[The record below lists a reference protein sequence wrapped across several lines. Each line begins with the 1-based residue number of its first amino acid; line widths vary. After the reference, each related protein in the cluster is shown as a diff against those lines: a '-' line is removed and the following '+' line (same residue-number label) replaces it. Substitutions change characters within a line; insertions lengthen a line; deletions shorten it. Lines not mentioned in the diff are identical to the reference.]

1 MLKIKCFMVGELLES
16 EFNIWSETHLNVR
29 IAQVQIIG
37 PEARQQ
43 LMVLYADDKTAAAT
57 DPMASAEREKLAK
70 MTAGT
75 ERTK

>member
-1 MLKIKCFMVGELLES
+1 MES

-37 PEARQQ
+37 PEANQQ
-43 LMVLYADDKTAAAT
+43 LMVLYADDKAPVAT
-57 DPMASAEREKLAK
+57 DPIASAEREKLAS
-70 MTAGT
+70 MIA

>member
-1 MLKIKCFMVGELLES
+1 MLKIKCFLVGELLES

-37 PEARQQ
+37 PEASQR
-43 LMVLYADDKTAAAT
+43 LMVLYADDK
-57 DPMASAEREKLAK
+57 PQVLASSEERDKLAK
-70 MTAGT
+70 LIK